1 LTATEKIAKS
11 LVEKFFDGSKLVAVL
26 DRSCNTIS
34 SDNFGADHGI
44 KWSNVPGKYHSK
56 LSLCSL
62 GMSSLTN
69 NNYHAIIS
77 DWLCKFALKFQRA
90 DGRFHNQS

>member
-34 SDNFGADHGI
+34 SDNFGADE
-44 KWSNVPGKYHSK
+44 
-56 LSLCSL
+56 L
-62 GMSSLTN
+62 
-69 NNYHAIIS
+69 IIIIMP
-77 DWLCKFALKFQRA
+77 
-90 DGRFHNQS
+90 